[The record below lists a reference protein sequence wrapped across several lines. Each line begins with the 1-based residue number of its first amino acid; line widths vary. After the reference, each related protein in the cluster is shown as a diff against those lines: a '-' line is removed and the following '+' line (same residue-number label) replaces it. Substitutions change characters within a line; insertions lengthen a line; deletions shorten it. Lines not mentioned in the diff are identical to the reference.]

1 VQLLGALARSDVIM
15 HLKSWDDMK
24 EMGDG
29 AAFCDNHTSAERE
42 ADRFLA
48 SAKSHQGDLWL
59 SRRPTI

>member
-1 VQLLGALARSDVIM
+1 M